1 MSFIHIICN
10 LNYTRQTHII
20 ITVIDLWE
28 YLKSAN
34 KPIVLYG
41 MGNGADK
48 IIAVLDSFGIKYSG
62 VFATD
67 GFVRDKYFHGFKL
80 ASYSELKEKFGD
92 MIVLVCF
99 GSARPE
105 VMENIKRIA
114 SEQELYAPDVPV
126 YGDGLFTKEY
136 AESRRT
142 ELEYVYGRLTD
153 NKSKQ
158 TFLNVIKYKITGK
171 PDYLFCCET
180 DTDEPYNSFLKLSDS
195 EHFLDLGA
203 YNGDTVSD
211 FIKRTSDY
219 GSITAVEPDPKNFKK
234 LTRFAE
240 GKEKIRLINACIS
253 DKCGSKGFSAHGGR
267 NSSAGGDKSVC
278 SVTIDSLTENTPVSY
293 IKMDIEGSER
303 EAVKGAESTIKNY
316 KPKMLISCYHRTED
330 LFALP
335 IEVDKIRNDYK
346 LYLRHFPSVPAWE
359 LNYYFI

>member
-1 MSFIHIICN
+1 MSFIHIIYN
-10 LNYTRQTHII
+10 LNYAYKTHII

-28 YLKSAN
+28 YLKNAK

-48 IIAVLDSFGIKYSG
+48 IISVLDSFGIKFNG

-80 ASYSELKEKFGD
+80 ATYSQLKEKFGN

-114 SEQELYAPDVPV
+114 AEQELYAPDVPV
-126 YGDGLFTKEY
+126 YGGGLFTRDY
-136 AESRRT
+136 AKIHKT
-142 ELEYVYGRLTD
+142 ELEYVYGRLAD
-153 NKSKQ
+153 SLSRN
-158 TFLNVIKYKITGK
+158 TFESIIKYKITGK
-171 PDYLFCCET
+171 PEYLFSCET
-180 DTDEPYNSFLKLSDS
+180 DTDEPYRSFLNLSNS
-195 EHFLDLGA
+195 ERFFDLGA

-211 FIKRTSDY
+211 FIKRTDGY
-219 GSITAVEPDPKNFKK
+219 GGITAVEPDLKNFKK
-234 LTRFAE
+234 LSRFAE
-240 GKEKIRLINACIS
+240 DKSNICLVNACIS
-253 DKCGSKGFSAHGGR
+253 DKCGVKSFSMHGGR
-267 NSSAGGDKSVC
+267 NSASGGEELIR
-278 SVTIDSLTENTPVSY
+278 SVTVDSLSEITPPTY
-293 IKMDIEGSER
+293 IKMDIEGSEC
-303 EAVKGAESTIKNY
+303 EAIKGAENTIKSL

-346 LYLRHFPSVPAWE
+346 IYLRHFPSVPAWE

>member
-1 MSFIHIICN
+1 MIN
-10 LNYTRQTHII
+10 
-20 ITVIDLWE
+20 LWE
-28 YLKSAN
+28 YLKTAD

-48 IIAVLDSFGIKYSG
+48 IISVLESYGIKYSG

-67 GFVRDKYFHGFKL
+67 GFVRDKYFHGLKL
-80 ASYSELKEKFGD
+80 TSYGKLKEKYGD

-105 VMENIKRIA
+105 VIENIKRIA
-114 SEQELYAPDVPV
+114 AEQELFAPDVPV
-126 YGDGLFTKEY
+126 YGGGLFTRKY
-136 AESRRT
+136 AKNHRA
-142 ELEYVYGRLTD
+142 ELEYVYGRLAD
-153 NKSKQ
+153 GKSRE
-158 TFLNVIKYKITGK
+158 TFKNVIEYKITGK
-171 PDYLFCCET
+171 PEYLFACET
-180 DTDEPYNSFLKLSDS
+180 ETDEPYKSFLKLSNN
-195 EHFLDLGA
+195 EHFFDLGA

-211 FIKRTSDY
+211 FVGRTGNY

-240 GKEKIRLINACIS
+240 ELQDIRLINTCIS
-253 DKCGSKGFSAHGGR
+253 DKCGEKSFSVHGGR
-267 NSSAGGDKSVC
+267 NSSAGVGELIR
-278 SVTIDSLTENTPVSY
+278 SVTVDALSEPTPPTY

-303 EAVKGAESTIKNY
+303 EAIIGAENTIKRF

-330 LFALP
+330 LFKLP

-359 LNYYFI
+359 MNYYFI

>member
-1 MSFIHIICN
+1 M
-10 LNYTRQTHII
+10 
-20 ITVIDLWE
+20 IDLWE
-28 YLKSAN
+28 YLKTAD

-48 IIAVLDSFGIKYSG
+48 IISVLESYGIKYSG

-67 GFVRDKYFHGFKL
+67 GFVRDKYFHGMKL
-80 ASYSELKEKFGD
+80 TSYGKLKEKYGN

-105 VMENIKRIA
+105 VIENIKRIA
-114 SEQELYAPDVPV
+114 AEQELYAPDVPV
-126 YGDGLFTKEY
+126 YGGGLFTKEY
-136 AESRRT
+136 AKNHRA
-142 ELEYVYGRLTD
+142 ELEYVYSRLAD
-153 NKSKQ
+153 EKSRE
-158 TFLNVIKYKITGK
+158 TFKNVIEYKITGK
-171 PDYLFCCET
+171 PEYLFACET
-180 DTDEPYNSFLKLSDS
+180 DTDEPYESFLRLSDN
-195 EHFLDLGA
+195 ERFFDLGA

-211 FIKRTSDY
+211 FVGRTGSY

-240 GKEKIRLINACIS
+240 ELQDMRLIN
-253 DKCGSKGFSAHGGR
+253 
-267 NSSAGGDKSVC
+267 
-278 SVTIDSLTENTPVSY
+278 PSY

-303 EAVKGAESTIKNY
+303 EAIKGAENTIKVY

-330 LFALP
+330 LFKLP

-359 LNYYFI
+359 MNYYFI

>member
-1 MSFIHIICN
+1 MIN
-10 LNYTRQTHII
+10 
-20 ITVIDLWE
+20 LWE
-28 YLKSAN
+28 YLKTAD

-48 IIAVLDSFGIKYSG
+48 IISVLEFYGIKYSG

-67 GFVRDKYFHGFKL
+67 GFVRDKYFHGLKL
-80 ASYSELKEKFGD
+80 TSYDGLKEKYGN

-105 VMENIKRIA
+105 VIENIKRIA
-114 SEQELYAPDVPV
+114 AEQELYAPDVPV
-126 YGDGLFTKEY
+126 YGGGLFTKEY
-136 AESRRT
+136 AKNHRA
-142 ELEYVYGRLTD
+142 ELEYVYSRLAD
-153 NKSKQ
+153 EKSRE
-158 TFLNVIKYKITGK
+158 TFKNVIEYKITGK
-171 PDYLFCCET
+171 PEYLFACET
-180 DTDEPYNSFLKLSDS
+180 DTDEPYESFLRLSDN
-195 EHFLDLGA
+195 ERFFDLGA

-211 FIKRTSDY
+211 FVGRTGSY

-240 GKEKIRLINACIS
+240 ELQDIRLINACIS
-253 DKCGSKGFSAHGGR
+253 DKSGEKSFSVHGGR
-267 NSSAGGDKSVC
+267 NSTAGIGELIR
-278 SVTIDSLTENTPVSY
+278 SVTVDSLSEAAPPSY

-303 EAVKGAESTIKNY
+303 EAIKGAENTIKVY

-330 LFALP
+330 LFKLP

-359 LNYYFI
+359 MNYYFI

>member
-1 MSFIHIICN
+1 MIN
-10 LNYTRQTHII
+10 
-20 ITVIDLWE
+20 LWE
-28 YLKSAN
+28 YLKTAD

-48 IIAVLDSFGIKYSG
+48 IISVLEFYGIKYSG

-67 GFVRDKYFHGFKL
+67 GFVRDKYFHGLKL
-80 ASYSELKEKFGD
+80 TSYGELKEKYGD

-105 VMENIKRIA
+105 VIENIKRIA
-114 SEQELYAPDVPV
+114 AEQELYAPDVPA
-126 YGDGLFTKEY
+126 YGGGLFTREY
-136 AESRRT
+136 ANNHRA
-142 ELEYVYGRLTD
+142 ELEYVYGRLAD
-153 NKSKQ
+153 GKSRE
-158 TFLNVIKYKITGK
+158 TFKNVIEYKITGK
-171 PDYLFCCET
+171 PEYLFACEA
-180 DTDEPYNSFLKLSDS
+180 DTDEPYKSFLKLSDN
-195 EHFLDLGA
+195 EHFFDLGA

-211 FIKRTSDY
+211 FVGRTGNY

-240 GKEKIRLINACIS
+240 ELQDIRLINTCIS
-253 DKCGSKGFSAHGGR
+253 DKCGEKSFSVHGGR
-267 NSSAGGDKSVC
+267 NSSAGVGELIR
-278 SVTIDSLTENTPVSY
+278 SVTVDALSEPTPPTY

-303 EAVKGAESTIKNY
+303 EAIIGAENTIKRF

-330 LFALP
+330 LFKLP

-359 LNYYFI
+359 MNYYFI